1 MTGSL
6 WRILRNSAGL
16 LAVRV
21 LTKLATTLLM
31 ILVAR
36 LLGEDEFGV
45 LSSILAYAAMFGVVQ
60 EMGLTVPMIRRIASR
75 DRDPGALIGEV
86 LGLKFL
92 LSLPALGGF
101 FLAAGWMGVSMPV
114 TLLLAAAM
122 VLEVL
127 NVSLARSFEGVE
139 QVNSIAIVLILE
151 RVTLLAGGS
160 FAVARGWGLEGLGV
174 AFVAAY
180 LLSFFTALLLWRR
193 QHSPVEVAISWE
205 RAKVLLREAL
215 PFVGA
220 AVFSIIYTR
229 IDVILLTAWKPPAEV
244 GMYTAAFRV
253 TEAEL
258 FVPTAIVA
266 AMFPALTR
274 TFREDFKRFAILL
287 RRSIVIVALVG
298 ILIGGVTWLVADF
311 AVRVLYGQAYT
322 PAGAAL
328 RILSWMVPLYY
339 VNHLAGSAL
348 IAMRREHYST
358 LTLAVGAA
366 SGIGLNILLIKD
378 YGQLGS
384 ATAKALTEV
393 LCFLVQAG
401 FLLFF
406 LRAKEIGRNSMTGK

>member
-1 MTGSL
+1 VTGSL

-16 LAVRV
+16 VAVRV

-36 LLGEDEFGV
+36 LLGEEEFGV

-60 EMGLTVPMIRRIASR
+60 EMGLTVPMIRRIAFR
-75 DRDPGALIGEV
+75 DRDPGVLVGEV
-86 LGLKFL
+86 LGLKLF
-92 LSLPALGGF
+92 LSLPALAGF
-101 FLAAGWMGVSMPV
+101 FLVAGWMGVQVSV
-114 TLLLAAAM
+114 TALFTAAM

-139 QVNSIAIVLILE
+139 RVNDIAIVLITE
-151 RVTLLAGGS
+151 RVTLLAGGT
-160 FAVARGWGLEGLGV
+160 FAVAGGWGLTGLGV

-180 LLSFFTALLLWRR
+180 LLSFFTAIQVWRR
-193 QHSPVEVAISWE
+193 RHSPVVMVISWG

-229 IDVILLTAWKPPAEV
+229 IDVILLTAWRSSAEV
-244 GMYTAAFRV
+244 GLYTAAFRV

-258 FVPTAIVA
+258 FIPTAIVA

-274 TFREDFKRFAILL
+274 TFSEDFRSFMILL
-287 RRSIVIVALVG
+287 RRSAVVVALVG
-298 ILIGGVTWLVADF
+298 VTIAGATWFAADI
-311 AVRVLYGQAYT
+311 VIDLLYGRAYA
-322 PAGAAL
+322 PAGGAL

-348 IAMRREHYST
+348 IAMGREHYST
-358 LTLAVGAA
+358 LTLAVGAL
-366 SGIGLNILLIKD
+366 GGTVLNFLLIRT

-384 ATAKALTEV
+384 ASARVLTEI
-393 LCFLVQAG
+393 LCFLIQTG
-401 FLLFF
+401 FLLLF
-406 LRAKEIGRNSMTGK
+406 LRSRRRAAVAS

>member
-45 LSSILAYAAMFGVVQ
+45 LSSILAYAAIFGVVQ

-86 LGLKFL
+86 LGVKFF
-92 LSLPALGGF
+92 LSLPALAGF
-101 FLAAGWMGVSMPV
+101 FVAAGWMGVSIPV
-114 TLLLAAAM
+114 TLLFAAAM

-127 NVSLARSFEGVE
+127 NVSLARSYEGVE
-139 QVNSIAIVLILE
+139 QVHSIAIVLILE
-151 RVTLLAGGS
+151 RVTLLAGGC
-160 FAVARGWGLEGLGV
+160 FAVARGWGLTGLGM
-174 AFVAAY
+174 AFVVAY
-180 LLSFFTALLLWRR
+180 ILSFFTALLLWRR
-193 QHSPVEVAISWE
+193 QGSPVFVAISWE
-205 RAKVLLREAL
+205 RAKTLLREAL

-229 IDVILLTAWKPPAEV
+229 IDVILLTAWKPPGEV

-274 TFREDFKRFAILL
+274 TFRDDFKGFAILL
-287 RRSIVIVALVG
+287 RRSVVVVALVG
-298 ILIGGVTWLVADF
+298 VVVGGVTWLVADL
-311 AVRVLYGQAYT
+311 AIRVLYGQAYT

-348 IAMRREHYST
+348 IAMRREHFST
-358 LTLAVGAA
+358 LTLAVGAV
-366 SGIGLNILLIKD
+366 SGIGLNLLLVKD

-393 LCFLVQAG
+393 LCFLVQTG

-406 LRAKEIGRNSMTGK
+406 LRSRRRSAEIL